1 MSNLVGDAWHL
12 SPSAQEALR
21 LRAMAALVAGGTVRT
36 WRRSFRY
43 VLNENPMSWI
53 QILKMRL

>member
-1 MSNLVGDAWHL
+1 MGDAWHL